1 MSRIAFGLQLI
12 VLAAML
18 AWIPSVGYSQGLLID
33 PDPGHR
39 YRLPRPPIHW
49 PPQPHPR
56 PVPEPEQSYKIQE
69 LAVNAT
75 IVDQVAKVQVSQ
87 SFVNTGSRPMEVSFV
102 FPLPYDGAV
111 DEMTFMVDG
120 KEYEAKLLSAD
131 EARRIYEGHIRRNQ
145 DPALLE
151 WLGTGMF
158 KTSVFPVPPGTKRTV
173 TMSYSQVC
181 RKTDGITEWLFPL
194 STAKYTSHPVDSVSI
209 NVTLRSQQALK
220 NIYSPTHS
228 VELKRPTDTSAS
240 VAYSTKNQIPTSDF
254 RLMFDVGNERVGAS
268 VMSFRR
274 DVNDEGYFMLLVSPD
289 IQRTADKPVP
299 KTVVFVV
306 DRSGS
311 MSGQKIEQAKGALK
325 FVLNNLR
332 EGDLFNVIAY
342 DSNVESFRPELQRYD
357 EQTRNEALG
366 FVESIYAGGST
377 NIDGA
382 LQAAL
387 GQLQDGSRPNYIVFL
402 TDGLPT
408 AGERREPQIVDQA
421 RSANKVRARVFP
433 FGVGYDVNSRL
444 LDKLARECFGQSVF
458 VLPEEDIEAQVA
470 KLYNRI
476 GAPALVDL
484 KVTFDLENAPVEQGA
499 PVNRLY
505 PKNTTDLFA
514 GDQLVLVGRYK
525 HAGDAK
531 ITLSGKVDGVEQTFN
546 FPGKLVEK
554 STDDSQSFIEKLWA
568 VRRVGEIIDE
578 IDLHGQNAE
587 LVNEL
592 TALATKHGILTPY
605 TSFLADET
613 ANVRDLA
620 KNSERART
628 SLDAL
633 DSESGKRG
641 FVQRRMKNEFQMR
654 EQAPGS
660 GFALGSGGV
669 LPAAAPADAFGSGSG
684 SGMMPG
690 GGGSRMPGAG
700 AGGSM
705 MPGSGG
711 MAGRMAGGGGRGGA
725 GTGPM
730 PGKAIDP
737 TSAEVATN
745 ILNVG
750 AKTFF
755 QRNQRWEDSSVTEE
769 QLKTAKQIK
778 RYSDEYFAL
787 SQKFG
792 KEAAKYFAIEGKVV
806 VVLEGQAYEF

>member
-1 MSRIAFGLQLI
+1 
-12 VLAAML
+12 
-18 AWIPSVGYSQGLLID
+18 
-33 PDPGHR
+33 
-39 YRLPRPPIHW
+39 
-49 PPQPHPR
+49 
-56 PVPEPEQSYKIQE
+56 
-69 LAVNAT
+69 
-75 IVDQVAKVQVSQ
+75 
-87 SFVNTGSRPMEVSFV
+87 
-102 FPLPYDGAV
+102 
-111 DEMTFMVDG
+111 
-120 KEYEAKLLSAD
+120 
-131 EARRIYEGHIRRNQ
+131 
-145 DPALLE
+145 
-151 WLGTGMF
+151 
-158 KTSVFPVPPGTKRTV
+158 
-173 TMSYSQVC
+173 MSYSQVC

-209 NVTLRSQQALK
+209 NVTIRSQQAVK

-228 VELKRPTDTSAS
+228 VELKRPTDMAAS
-240 VAYSTKNQIPTSDF
+240 VAYSITNQVPSSDF

-268 VMSFRR
+268 LLSYRPEA
-274 DVNDEGYFMLLVSPD
+274 NDEGYFMLLVSPD
-289 IQRTADKPVP
+289 IQRTADKPLP

-342 DSNVESFRPELQRYD
+342 DSNVESFRPELQRYN
-357 EQTRNEALG
+357 EQTRSEALG
-366 FVESIYAGGST
+366 FVESVYAGGST

-382 LQAAL
+382 LQTAL
-387 GQLQDGSRPNYIVFL
+387 AQLQDGSRPNYIVFL

-408 AGERREPQIVDQA
+408 AGERREPKIVDQA
-421 RSANKVRARVFP
+421 RSANKARARVFS

-444 LDKLARECFGQSVF
+444 LDKLSRECFGQSTY

-484 KVTFDLENAPVEQGA
+484 KVAFDLENAPVEQGA
-499 PVNRLY
+499 PINRLY
-505 PKNTTDLFA
+505 PKSTTDLFA

-525 HAGDAK
+525 KAGDAK
-531 ITLSGKVDGVEQTFN
+531 ITLTGKVDGTEQTFH
-546 FPGKLVEK
+546 FPGKLIEK
-554 STDDSQSFIEKLWA
+554 SNDDSQAFIEKLWA

-587 LVNEL
+587 LVSEL

-620 KNSERART
+620 KNSERARS

-633 DSESGKRG
+633 QVESGKLG
-641 FVQRRMKNEFQMR
+641 FAQRRMKNEFQLR

-660 GFALGSGGV
+660 GYALGAGGS
-669 LPAAAPADAFGSGSG
+669 LPAAAPADASGYGSASGS
-684 SGMMPG
+684 MLPG
-690 GGGSRMPGAG
+690 GG
-700 AGGSM
+700 SM
-705 MPGSGG
+705 LPGSGG
-711 MAGRMAGGGGRGGA
+711 MAGRPAAGGGRGGSGA
-725 GTGPM
+725 GMM
-730 PGKAIDP
+730 PGKALDP
-737 TSAEVATN
+737 TSVEVATN

-755 QRNQRWEDSSVTEE
+755 QRNQRWEDSSVTED
-769 QLKTAKQIK
+769 QLKTVKQIE